1 MRVFIVDD
9 KELTRSGISMLLES
23 EPQIDIAGTAT
34 DGREALFKLRTL
46 PVDIVLMD
54 IEMAPV
60 NGIEATEKLL
70 AERPEIKVIML
81 TDYDEEPLL
90 RRARKVGASGYLLKN
105 VSKER
110 LLDVL
115 QRVKNGELA
124 FQGSG
129 LGHKPDL
136 PIPEISPREKEVLV
150 LLAEGFNSQEIA
162 GKLFIS
168 KNTVDTHRKNLLA
181 KTSAK
186 NVAELIGWA
195 AKVGLI

>member
-23 EPQIDIAGTAT
+23 EPDIDIAGTAT
-34 DGREALFKLRTL
+34 DGREALFKLRSL

-70 AERPEIKVIML
+70 AERPEVKVIML

-90 RRARKVGASGYLLKN
+90 RRAKKVGASGYLLKN

-115 QRVKNGELA
+115 HRVSHGETTYE
-124 FQGSG
+124 GSG

-136 PIPEISPREKEVLV
+136 PIPEISAREKDVLV
-150 LLAEGFNSQEIA
+150 LLAEGYNSQEIA

-195 AKVGLI
+195 AKGGLI

>member
-9 KELTRSGISMLLES
+9 KELTRSGISMLLEH
-23 EPQIDIAGTAT
+23 EPDIDIAGTAT

-60 NGIEATEKLL
+60 NGIEATERLL
-70 AERPEIKVIML
+70 AERPELKVIML

-115 QRVKNGELA
+115 QRVSAGETA
-124 FQGSG
+124 YQGSG
-129 LGHKPDL
+129 QGHKPDL
-136 PIPEISPREKEVLV
+136 PIPDISAREKDVLV
-150 LLAEGFNSQEIA
+150 LLAEGYNSQEIA
-162 GKLFIS
+162 GKLYIS

-195 AKVGLI
+195 AKGGLI